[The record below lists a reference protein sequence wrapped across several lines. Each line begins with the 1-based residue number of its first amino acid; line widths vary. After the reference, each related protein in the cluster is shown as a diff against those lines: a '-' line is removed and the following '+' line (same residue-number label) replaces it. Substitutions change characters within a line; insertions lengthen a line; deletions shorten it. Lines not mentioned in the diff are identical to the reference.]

1 MSIKLRFWNR
11 CNAIH
16 FNQVVRPVDSICR
29 EVGNILQE
37 FLHAQEFE
45 LSPPHP
51 QVLQQWRPPD
61 LNIYNV
67 NFDVSIFRAL
77 NLAGVGV
84 IVHDNRGDPIG
95 VLTMHVPISQF
106 MAKLEA
112 LACQRAV

>member
-16 FNQVVRPVDSICR
+16 FNQAVRPVDSICR
-29 EVGNILQE
+29 EVGHILQE
-37 FLHAQEFE
+37 FLHAQEVE

-67 NFDVSIFRAL
+67 NFDVAIFRAS

-95 VLTMHVPISQF
+95 VLTMHVPINQF
-106 MAKLEA
+106 VAKLEA